1 MLTLSR
7 PRADRPAR
15 SRPRRSLR
23 ETFISAGVA
32 ARATLFVVLG
42 VIALSLSTPQSAKAL
57 FDTCDWTSDSINQ
70 MADMPGAAEN
80 IFPSVQQWSGKRELV
95 SGAVRLPGDPGDYT
109 VYELG
114 AMRGL
119 NWSSTQQSRDQA
131 SRGDTGEKAEDDDCS
146 VQNEIY
152 NSIAQMVF
160 DISKFTTRAS
170 ISIKEISSNPS
181 PLAALYEGTVEG
193 DNSVVDRLNDNVFK
207 LAVPTMIMLTGIW
220 VFGKWRKGDMREVWA
235 GVGWAAF
242 VVIAVSAFL
251 VDNNY
256 TRVVETADSGIAQG
270 NAALTEAVL
279 GGAVDDIDPPCDL
292 AANAPQR
299 GMRIS
304 SCAMYDTLAFRP
316 WAIGQFGDPGKKR
329 MEYKGS
335 GTCDFGEKARCTD
348 LRAKQVNVQSVTNFD
363 YYKDWSKVEGGV
375 IKHKE
380 NQYGQ
385 LRNYIAKN
393 EKSRVYEQWSG
404 HKPANR
410 ITMGIYALIASLIV
424 GIMVVVLSALTLLWH
439 SVTLIMIILLPLVAI
454 ISIHPTQ
461 QKLLRGW
468 WQTFVHS
475 FVLRAG
481 FGVILTVLLLFYQLI
496 LPLSVP
502 LGMQLLM
509 LLLVT
514 ISVVMLLKNLLS
526 GKFSPQVAGAEDAL
540 GVADAANK
548 ATAMA
553 PGLAA
558 START
563 TGRVAGTSARVGGS
577 AARVGGSAARGTAWA
592 VDQRFFKGKYRGKMQ
607 EKGWLGQSK
616 REQNQ
621 SAYWAKKD
629 AGEARADRAAARVG
643 NNGNTPPPQ
652 PEPDQEP
659 EGQDPA
665 SPSPRRSGRVS
676 GSSGTRTPQ
685 PSPTPT
691 PSPAPTASAPRPE
704 PQPSPRRPA
713 PADPTAPAP
722 PPTPRDPRGPSGRV

>member
-15 SRPRRSLR
+15 SRPRRSLLK
-23 ETFISAGVA
+23 TLINAGVA

-42 VIALSLSTPQSAKAL
+42 VIALSFSTPQSAKAL

-131 SRGDTGEKAEDDDCS
+131 SRGDTGEKADNDDCS

-160 DISKFTTRAS
+160 DISKFITRAS

-220 VFGKWRKGDMREVWA
+220 VFGKWRKGDMREVWS

-335 GTCDFGEKARCTD
+335 ETCDFGEKARCTD

-363 YYKDWSKVEGGV
+363 YYKDWSKVDGGV

-439 SVTLIMIILLPLVAI
+439 SVTLIMIILLPLIAI

-496 LPLSVP
+496 LPLAVP

-563 TGRVAGTSARVGGS
+563 TGRVAGTTAR
-577 AARVGGSAARGTAWA
+577 AGGSAARGTAWA
-592 VDQRFFKGKYRGKMQ
+592 VDQRLFKGKYRGKMQ

-629 AGEARADRAAARVG
+629 AGEARADRAARVG

-652 PEPDQEP
+652 PEPELEP

-665 SPSPRRSGRVS
+665 SPRRSGRVS

-691 PSPAPTASAPRPE
+691 PSPAPTAPAPRPE

-713 PADPTAPAP
+713 PADPAPPAP

>member
-1 MLTLSR
+1 MLPLRR

-15 SRPRRSLR
+15 CRSRRSLR
-23 ETFISAGVA
+23 ETLVTTGVA
-32 ARATLFVVLG
+32 ARAALFVVFG
-42 VIALSLSTPQSAKAL
+42 VIALSLSAPQSAKAL
-57 FDTCDWTSDSINQ
+57 FDTCDWTAQSINQ
-70 MADMPGAAEN
+70 MADNPGAAEN
-80 IFPSVQQWSGKRELV
+80 IFPAVKQWDSKRELV
-95 SGAVRLPGDPGDYT
+95 SGATRLSGSPSDYT

-114 AMRGL
+114 ALRGL
-119 NWSSTQQSRDQA
+119 NWAATQQSQDQA
-131 SRGDTGEKAEDDDCS
+131 NQTDNGAAAGEKADDDDCS
-146 VQNEIY
+146 IQNEIY

-160 DISKFTTRAS
+160 DLSKFITRGS

-207 LAVPTMIMLTGIW
+207 LAVPTMILLTGLW
-220 VFGKWRKGDMREVWA
+220 VFGKWRKGDVREVWA

-329 MEYKGS
+329 IEYT
-335 GTCDFGEKARCTD
+335 GTAACDFGAANGKRCTD
-348 LRAKQVNVQSVTNFD
+348 LRVRQVMAQSITNFD
-363 YYKDWSKVEGGV
+363 YYKKSDTDGGV
-375 IKHKE
+375 MKDKE
-380 NQYGQ
+380 NQYGE
-385 LRNYIAKN
+385 LRNYIAREHN
-393 EKSRVYEQWSG
+393 SRFYEQWSG
-404 HKPANR
+404 DKPGNR
-410 ITMGIYALIASLIV
+410 ITMGIYALVASLIV

-439 SVTLIMIILLPLVAI
+439 SVTLIMIILLPLIAI

-481 FGVILTVLLLFYQLI
+481 FGVVLTILLLFYQLI
-496 LPLSVP
+496 LPLPVP

-514 ISVVMLLKNLLS
+514 ISVIMLLKNLLS

-540 GVADAANK
+540 GVGDAAGK

-553 PGLAA
+553 PGLAV

-563 TGRVAGTSARVGGS
+563 SGRVAGTTVRAGGS
-577 AARVGGSAARGTAWA
+577 VARGTAWA
-592 VDQRFFKGKYRGKMQ
+592 VDQRLFKGKYRGKMQ

-621 SAYWAKKD
+621 SAYWAKED
-629 AGEARADRAAARVG
+629 ARVARADRAAARAG
-643 NNGNTPPPQ
+643 NNGDNTPPSQ

-691 PSPAPTASAPRPE
+691 PSPAPTAPAPRQE
-704 PQPSPRRPA
+704 PQPSPRRTA
-713 PADPTAPAP
+713 PADPAPPAP
-722 PPTPRDPRGPSGRV
+722 PAPRDPRTPDGRVQ